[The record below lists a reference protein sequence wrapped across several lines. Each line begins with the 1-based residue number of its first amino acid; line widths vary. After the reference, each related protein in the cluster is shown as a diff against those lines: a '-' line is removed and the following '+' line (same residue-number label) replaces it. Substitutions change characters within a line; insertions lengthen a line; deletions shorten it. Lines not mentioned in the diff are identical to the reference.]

1 MLWQD
6 KWVIFALMKKWHL
19 KAIVQK
25 TISYL
30 PYSSKVNF
38 LFQKYVT
45 KGVYLTDDYFYD
57 RLEHASNHIKGYADL
72 SDNKK
77 LNTTLELGTGW
88 YPVVPICM
96 YLCGAEKI
104 YTVDLTLL
112 TNKAQILTTIEKFI
126 ECEDQKKIEQYIPF
140 LSERFQS
147 LESILKNKEVIT
159 LNQILEKLH
168 LNYLV
173 QDARKLS
180 LQNGSIDLI
189 TSNNT
194 FEHVYPFI
202 LKDILKEFKRIARA
216 GGLMSHFI
224 DMSDHFAHFDKS
236 ITIYNYLQFSEK
248 QWQLIDNT
256 VQPQNRLRIT
266 DYKKIYADL
275 VILITREEYREGNLK
290 ELNSIKLNESF
301 LKIPNTEIAKSHC
314 HFYSKM

>member
-1 MLWQD
+1 
-6 KWVIFALMKKWHL
+6 MKKWHL